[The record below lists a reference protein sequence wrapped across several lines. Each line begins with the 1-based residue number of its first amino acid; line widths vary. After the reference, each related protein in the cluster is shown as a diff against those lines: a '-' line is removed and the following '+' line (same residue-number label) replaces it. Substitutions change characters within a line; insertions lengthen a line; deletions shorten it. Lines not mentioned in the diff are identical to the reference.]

1 MSSFPIQIRV
11 IQRVVGI
18 LLTLFSITSLPPIVI
33 GLLYR
38 DPINSL
44 TPFAGAFAATVFAGL
59 LLFIPAR
66 NHVGQLRL
74 RDGFLIVVLFWAVL
88 GLFGSIPFYLY
99 SPLDLSVAGAIFES
113 MSGLTTTGATVIV
126 GLDLLPKSIL
136 FYRQQ
141 MQWLGGMGIIV
152 LAIAVLPILGI
163 GGQQLFKAE
172 TPGISKDK
180 LTPRIAGTA
189 KALWYIYLGL
199 TILCAL
205 AYWAA
210 GMSLFDAVGHSFS
223 TVAIGGFST
232 HDNSIGYFDS
242 ASIEMVAVLFMF
254 ISGVNFALHFA
265 ATRKLDFSVGFKE
278 DRKWTFRYG
287 FGLKFRHYWQD
298 EEFRTY
304 ILIAVVLTLI
314 TSSYL
319 YLSDTSEWKD
329 SLRNGLFH
337 VVSIGTTTGF
347 TSEEYFN
354 WPGFLPILLLFA
366 SFAGGCTGST
376 GGGMKVIR
384 VLLLFKQGQREMRRL
399 LHPYATIVV
408 KIGKQTMSN
417 RMIDVVWG
425 FFASYLALLAVM
437 LLLLMAAGLDQESA
451 FSAVVACLNNL
462 GPGLGMVAANYSSLG
477 DFSLSVLSIAMLF
490 GRLEIFTLLV
500 LFTPA
505 FWRQ

>member
-1 MSSFPIQIRV
+1 MPVQFRV
-11 IQRVVGI
+11 VQRVVG
-18 LLTLFSITSLPPIVI
+18 LLLALFSITM
-33 GLLYR
+33 
-38 DPINSL
+38 L
-44 TPFAGAFAATVFAGL
+44 TPVLVGLIYGDGAIVPFLGGFLATVLTGL
-59 LLFIPAR
+59 LLYLPVRDVRA
-66 NHVGQLRL
+66 QLKL
-74 RDGFLIVVLFWAVL
+74 RDGFVVVVAFWAVL
-88 GLFGSIPFYLY
+88 GIFGGLPFWLYDPLDMSIP
-99 SPLDLSVAGAIFES
+99 AAIFES

-126 GLDLLPKSIL
+126 GLDRLPHSIL
-136 FYRQQ
+136 WYRQQ

-152 LAIAVLPILGI
+152 LAIAVLPMLGI
-163 GGQQLFKAE
+163 GGQQLYRAE
-172 TPGISKDK
+172 TPGINKEK

-199 TILCAL
+199 TISCAL

-210 GMSLFDAVGHSFS
+210 GMSGFDAIGHSFS

-242 ASIEMVAVLFMF
+242 YLVELVAVVFML
-254 ISGVNFALHFA
+254 ISAMNFGLHFTA
-265 ATRKLDFSVGFKE
+265 ARTRSV
-278 DRKWTFRYG
+278 
-287 FGLKFRHYWQD
+287 RHYIRD
-298 EEFRTY
+298 EEFRVF
-304 ILIAVVLTLI
+304 IGLLLALTLI
-314 TSSYL
+314 TSVYL
-319 YLSDTSEWKD
+319 WLTDTLIGQHAFVE
-329 SLRNGLFH
+329 GLFH

-347 TSEEYFN
+347 TSQAYFD

-384 VLLLFKQGQREMRRL
+384 IVLLYKQGLRELKRL
-399 LHPYATIVV
+399 LHPNAKIVV
-408 KIGKQTMSN
+408 KIGNQALDN

-425 FFASYLALLAVM
+425 FFSAYVVLLILM

-462 GPGLGMVAANYSSLG
+462 GPGLGIVAANYSSLG
-477 DFSLSVLSIAMLF
+477 DFSYSVLSIAMLF

-505 FWRQ
+505 FWRV